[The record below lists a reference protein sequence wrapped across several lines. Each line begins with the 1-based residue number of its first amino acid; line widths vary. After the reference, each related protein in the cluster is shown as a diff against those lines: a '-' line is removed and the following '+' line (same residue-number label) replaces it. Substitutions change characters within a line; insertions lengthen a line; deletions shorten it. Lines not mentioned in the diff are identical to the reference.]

1 MSNFRANCGASLP
14 SPVSFC
20 AHCGQPVAKA
30 AAVALPHA
38 PPSAGQQGAQ
48 QWRTAPAP
56 PPQPSAQQRGTGLG
70 KILLVAF
77 VLIAV
82 ILAGIAGA
90 GYYAVRRV
98 KQKVQ
103 QVQAEYR
110 EDQPAVVGRA
120 ALGGRSAC
128 DLLGKSDLRRITG
141 VAISDSVPTESGSE
155 LTCEYFTVS
164 PETRSVRPAV
174 KVEEIKDAQ
183 QALDAVHA
191 ALSQAVKEAPVLRV
205 TIHLANAKAMM
216 LASRVAAHVTAKD
229 SRIDHLGDE
238 AYIDGT
244 GTILAARKGTRVVM
258 LSMPLLPRS
267 RDNGPLIARKLLDQ
281 I

>member
-1 MSNFRANCGASLP
+1 MSNFCAGCGASLP
-14 SPVSFC
+14 NQVSFC
-20 AHCGQPVAKA
+20 GHCGQPVAKVSA
-30 AAVALPHA
+30 A
-38 PPSAGQQGAQ
+38 PPSVSPPSTNQPGAQ

-56 PPQPSAQQRGTGLG
+56 PPQPGAQQRGTGLG

-77 VLIAV
+77 VVIAV

-103 QVQAEYR
+103 QVAAEYH
-110 EDQPAVVGRA
+110 ESQPAVVGRA

-128 DLLGKSDLRRITG
+128 DLLGRSDLRRITG
-141 VAISDSVPTESGSE
+141 VAISDSVATESGSD
-155 LTCEYFTVS
+155 LICEYFTVS

-174 KVEEIKDAQ
+174 RTEEIKDAQ

-205 TIHLANAKAMM
+205 TIHLANAKAVM
-216 LASRVAAHVTAKD
+216 LASRVAARVTAEN
-229 SRIDHLGDE
+229 SRIDDLGDE
-238 AYIDGT
+238 AYMDGT
-244 GTILAARKGTRVVM
+244 GTILAARKGSRVVM

-267 RDNGPLIARKLLDQ
+267 RDNGPLIARKILDQ